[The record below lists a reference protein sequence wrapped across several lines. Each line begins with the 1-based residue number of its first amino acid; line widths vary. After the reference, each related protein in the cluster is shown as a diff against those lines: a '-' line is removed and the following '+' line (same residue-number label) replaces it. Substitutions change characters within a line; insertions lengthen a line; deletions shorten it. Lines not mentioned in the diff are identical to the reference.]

1 MILPLNTNIISK
13 RSTLIQLS
21 CDMYIFIVSNTYKT
35 FIKTGTAE
43 KQRNLV
49 HYMFPGFSKMFE
61 TISITEF
68 VQSIKLR
75 KGSSRKTKNKAEL
88 ITFGCLKRFT
98 ESLTKNKQNDL
109 MIICISMWLSTKNK
123 RLKPF

>member
-1 MILPLNTNIISK
+1 
-13 RSTLIQLS
+13 
-21 CDMYIFIVSNTYKT
+21 MYIFIVSNTYKT
-35 FIKTGTAE
+35 FIKTSTAE

-68 VQSIKLR
+68 VQNIKLR
-75 KGSSRKTKNKAEL
+75 KGSSRKTKNIAGL

-98 ESLTKNKQNDL
+98 EKLA
-109 MIICISMWLSTKNK
+109 
-123 RLKPF
+123 